1 MLQYTLKYESVRTRM
16 PKFLCLFYL
25 VFLSPPN
32 TALPGQQ
39 LQSLP
44 RRAPSSRLHRRALLR
59 PLQHRPHPLHC
70 RAPWRHQTAHSQ
82 RRPAVPPHAHAGL
95 FSDHNCRASGVL
107 CVESQELESEGRV
120 RSDCHFGYR
129 AFRRY
134 RASSSARYSSSGN
147 FIILLN
153 NCSIV
158 NDLKSV
164 ILFF

>member
-1 MLQYTLKYESVRTRM
+1 MLQYALKYESIRTRM

-95 FSDHNCRASGVL
+95 FSIRDSSLMLGVTRARFDGSPT
-107 CVESQELESEGRV
+107 
-120 RSDCHFGYR
+120 SDAFG
-129 AFRRY
+129 F
-134 RASSSARYSSSGN
+134 
-147 FIILLN
+147 F
-153 NCSIV
+153 
-158 NDLKSV
+158 DLGWV
-164 ILFF
+164 